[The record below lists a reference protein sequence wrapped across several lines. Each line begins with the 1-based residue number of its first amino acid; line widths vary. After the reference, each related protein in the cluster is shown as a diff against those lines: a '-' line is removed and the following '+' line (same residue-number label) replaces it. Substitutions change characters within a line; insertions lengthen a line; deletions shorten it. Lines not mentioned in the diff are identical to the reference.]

1 MDHESAATTKVLLA
15 AVAGLCI
22 TAVSGDAYAQTKEV
36 VIGAIYP
43 MSGSAAQVGVDA
55 RYAIE
60 TAVDIVNNEH
70 KLDLPLAK
78 TAGLPG
84 LQGAKIRVVF
94 GDHQGDPQKGRAEA
108 ERMITQ
114 EHVVAIIGTYF
125 SSVAGVVGQVAERY
139 QVPFLAPES
148 SSPTLTARG
157 LKWLFR
163 TTPNDDMFTNGMFL
177 FLDDLK
183 SKEGLS
189 VQTAALFYEDT
200 LFGTDSSNA
209 ERREAEKRGI
219 KIVAD
224 MKYRANGPS
233 LTSEVERIK
242 AARPD
247 VIFPTSYA
255 NDAIM
260 FVKTL
265 AVQEYHPRAIIAQDA
280 GYIEPSFLSAVG
292 DKANGLISR
301 GSFALDLAEKRP
313 VVGLVNDLY
322 KARSGKNL
330 TDNTARELQ
339 GLLVLADAINRAGT
353 TDAEKVRAALR
364 ATDIKGE
371 QTIMP
376 WKGVRFDE
384 NGQNTLGTPIMMQ
397 YSDNQYRTIW
407 PFDVATRKVS
417 WGGAK

>member
-1 MDHESAATTKVLLA
+1 MKLVSASTLSG
-15 AVAGLCI
+15 AVAALLLS
-22 TAVSGDAYAQTKEV
+22 AVPGAAHAQQEV

-43 MSGSAAQVGVDA
+43 MTGAAAQVGVDA
-55 RYAIE
+55 RHAIE
-60 TAVDIVNNEH
+60 TAVDIVNNAH
-70 KLDLPLAK
+70 NLDLPLAK
-78 TAGLPG
+78 TAGLPA
-84 LQGAKIRVVF
+84 LKGAKIRVVY

-114 EHVVAIIGTYF
+114 ERVVALIGTYF
-125 SSVAGVVGQVAERY
+125 SSVAGVVGQAADRY

-183 SKEGLS
+183 SKHGIS
-189 VQTAALFYEDT
+189 VQSAALFYEDT

-224 MKYRANGPS
+224 LKYRANGPS
-233 LTSEVERIK
+233 LTSEVERIR
-242 AARPD
+242 AAAPD
-247 VIFPTSYA
+247 VIFPTSYP

-265 AVQEYHPRAIIAQDA
+265 AVQQYRPKAIIAQDA

-313 VVGLVNDLY
+313 VVGLVNELY

-364 ATDIKGE
+364 ATDIKGD

-384 NGQNTLGTPIMMQ
+384 NGQNTLGSPIMMQ

-417 WGGAK
+417 WNTGGGK